1 MKILFNSDI
10 LEEKNKKEFLHTL
23 IKSNGIISDM
33 NENDKDMIFEIL
45 NKDCEKFVSGIPEE
59 KSKRIF
65 NLILSNI
72 TITTYEDLL
81 DKYTKYLK
89 ENIVTINVLYSKY
102 GIDIKEFID
111 RLEPYCESSIEIEE
125 RLNSPMDL
133 VFEKDNLS
141 IYGDDDFICAI
152 LNDKLLFCHDY
163 IGEEY
168 SEYHLFNYDN
178 LNLINIIFGNSENYD
193 DVKCSYLL
201 NTKTGRIYEGD
212 MIWK

>member
-1 MKILFNSDI
+1 MQYYVVFPVGDH
-10 LEEKNKKEFLHTL
+10 F
-23 IKSNGIISDM
+23 IS
-33 NENDKDMIFEIL
+33 
-45 NKDCEKFVSGIPEE
+45 S
-59 KSKRIF
+59 RIF